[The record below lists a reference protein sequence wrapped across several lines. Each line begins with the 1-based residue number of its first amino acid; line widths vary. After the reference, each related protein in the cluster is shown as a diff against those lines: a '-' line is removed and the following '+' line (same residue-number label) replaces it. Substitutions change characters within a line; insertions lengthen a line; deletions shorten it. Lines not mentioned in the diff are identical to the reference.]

1 MFTIVVPFIFTK
13 EVVMKEFKDRVAVI
27 TGAASGIGR
36 GLAKRCAQEGMK
48 VVLADIDLP
57 ALSTTAAEL
66 QATGAV
72 TLIVPTDVSKARDVE
87 ALAHKTLAAFGAVH
101 LLCNN
106 AGVATVPA
114 IWENSLE
121 EWEWIL
127 GINLWGVIHGIHF
140 FVPIML
146 NQAMEGHIVNTASI
160 AGLISGPGLG
170 AYKVSKHGVVTL
182 SETLYHELMQRNTN
196 VRVSVLCPG
205 YVDTNLMDTSARNQP
220 TSRAKTP
227 EEAVNEE
234 HLREAA
240 RTGTSPDHIAACVFT
255 ALSEEKFY
263 ILPHPEWKDQV
274 RRRMEDMLSD
284 QNPTAPWP

>member
-1 MFTIVVPFIFTK
+1 
-13 EVVMKEFKDRVAVI
+13 
-27 TGAASGIGR
+27 
-36 GLAKRCAQEGMK
+36 
-48 VVLADIDLP
+48 
-57 ALSTTAAEL
+57 
-66 QATGAV
+66 
-72 TLIVPTDVSKARDVE
+72 
-87 ALAHKTLAAFGAVH
+87 
-101 LLCNN
+101 
-106 AGVATVPA
+106 
-114 IWENSLE
+114 
-121 EWEWIL
+121 
-127 GINLWGVIHGIHF
+127 
-140 FVPIML
+140 
-146 NQAMEGHIVNTASI
+146 
-160 AGLISGPGLG
+160 LISGPGLG

-227 EEAVNEE
+227 EEAVDKE

-240 RTGTSPDHIAACVFT
+240 RTGTSPDHITACVFT

-284 QNPTAPWP
+284 QNPTDPWP